1 MNAIL
6 ICPADRSAVP
16 CLAEN
21 APLAAAAVLGRT
33 VIEHWL
39 DALAAQGLKHA
50 WVLAS
55 DRPHHL
61 RALVGDGARWGI
73 QVEVI
78 PQNRELTSD
87 EARLWQGRE
96 SAPPAGTPRRIILMD
111 TLPGLPDF
119 PLFATYASW
128 YAAVTAFAP
137 HALTPGRI
145 GIREVQPGIW
155 IGLHARIAASARL
168 EAPCWIGQG
177 VVIAEDAS
185 IGPGAV
191 VEDHVAV
198 ERGARV
204 HQSIV
209 GPNTFVGQNISLQN
223 SLAHGSTLVNWQNN
237 SCLRVP
243 DAVFLCSL
251 SERRPAYDGSGL
263 TGRTLALGAM
273 LCTAPV
279 ASLVMLLSLI
289 RGENPLRRCLGVRPQ
304 RDVLDH
310 SLRTFAYYELTGG
323 SNWLKRWPQFW
334 SVARGDLRWVGNRP
348 LRPTQALT
356 LAHDFER
363 LWLSAPVGLVS
374 LADAHGCTDGLSD
387 EVCGHASYYAV
398 HANRRLDWMVL
409 GRALIRAASAI
420 PIRPRTRR
428 KPAPVLPQ
436 LVSKQEG

>member
-6 ICPADRSAVP
+6 ICPGDRSAVP
-16 CLAEN
+16 CLVET
-21 APLAAAAVLGRT
+21 APLAAAPVLGRT

-39 DALAAQGLKHA
+39 DTLVAQGLKQA
-50 WVLAS
+50 AVLAS
-55 DRPHHL
+55 DRPQHI
-61 RALVGDGARWGI
+61 RAIVGNGARWGI
-73 QVEVI
+73 QLEVI
-78 PQNRELTSD
+78 PQSRELNPD
-87 EARLWQGRE
+87 EARLWQQRSTAP
-96 SAPPAGTPRRIILMD
+96 SAGAPGCIIVMD
-111 TLPGLPDF
+111 TLPGVPDF
-119 PLFATYASW
+119 PLFASYASW
-128 YAAVTAFAP
+128 YAAVSAFAP

-145 GIREVQPGIW
+145 GVREVQPGIW
-155 IGLHARIAASARL
+155 IGLHAKIAASARL

-177 VVIAEDAS
+177 VVIAEGAS
-185 IGPGAV
+185 IGPGAM
-191 VEDHVAV
+191 VEDHVAI
-198 ERGARV
+198 ERGARIS
-204 HQSIV
+204 HSIV
-209 GPNTFVGQNISLQN
+209 GPNTFVGPNISLQD
-223 SLAHGSTLVNWQNN
+223 SLALGSTLVNWKNN

-243 DAVFLCSL
+243 DAFFLCSL
-251 SERRPAYDGSGL
+251 AERRLAYDGSGL
-263 TGRTLALGAM
+263 IGRTLALAAM

-279 ASLVMLLSLI
+279 ASAVMLLSLI

-304 RDVLDH
+304 RDVLDR
-310 SLRTFAYYELTGG
+310 SFRTFAYYELTSG

-398 HANRRLDWMVL
+398 HANRRLDWIVL
-409 GRALIRAASAI
+409 GRALVRAAAAI
-420 PIRPRTRR
+420 PIRPRSRR
-428 KPAPVLPQ
+428 KPAPVLPH